1 MNSNTEYFSF
11 FAILL
16 IGITENKLDTA
27 VKMYSHFASK
37 SGKIYKR
44 KECNECRGESEREK
58 KKEETLKFAILLVH

>member
-16 IGITENKLDTA
+16 IGITENKLDMY

-44 KECNECRGESEREK
+44 KECKSESEREK
-58 KKEETLKFAILLVH
+58 KETLKFAILLVH

>member
-1 MNSNTEYFSF
+1 MNSNIEYFSF

-16 IGITENKLDTA
+16 IGITENKLDMY

-44 KECNECRGESEREK
+44 KECNECRGEREK
-58 KKEETLKFAILLVH
+58 KKKH